1 MAIEGF
7 FQGLWSE
14 YTAITP
20 QAGVIHAALRERG
33 EEVINDH
40 VAFRTFDCPPVSL
53 DSLEPPLLELGYRRF
68 APYEFPVKKLRAWGY
83 VHEDPLQ
90 PRVFLSE
97 LVTAEFSPRLRE
109 IVAGL
114 CAQVDRERTTSPEIF
129 SAGVAWEPVT
139 SETYEAL
146 LAESDY
152 AAWVAA
158 LGLRANH
165 FTVSVNHL
173 RGFDGVAAVADFVES
188 LGFRINEEGG
198 RVKGSPGELLE
209 QASTMADREEVAF
222 AGGERQRIPT
232 CYYEFARRYPDADGR
247 LYDGF
252 VAASA
257 DRIFESTRGGD

>member
-1 MAIEGF
+1 MAIEAF
-7 FQGLWSE
+7 FQSLWSG
-14 YTAITP
+14 YTEITP
-20 QAGVIHAALRERG
+20 QAGAIHGALRDRG
-33 EEVINDH
+33 EEVVNDH
-40 VAFRTFDCPPVSL
+40 VAFRTFDRAPISL
-53 DSLEPPLLELGYRRF
+53 DCLEPFLLELGYRRF
-68 APYEFPVKKLRAWGY
+68 APYAFPLKKLRAWGY

-90 PRVFLSE
+90 PRVFFSE
-97 LVTAEFSPRLRE
+97 LVSAEFSPKLRAV
-109 IVAGL
+109 VAGL
-114 CAQVDRERTTSPEIF
+114 CDQIVTARVSGPEIF

-139 SETYEAL
+139 LEVYEAL

-173 RGFDGVAAVADFVES
+173 RGFEGVAAVADFVES
-188 LGFRINEEGG
+188 LGFRINAEGG
-198 RVKGSPGELLE
+198 RVKGGPAELLE

-222 AGGERQRIPT
+222 AGGERHRIPT
-232 CYYEFARRYPDADGR
+232 CYYEFAKRYPDQDGR